1 MIEQATIDYMLNIL
15 KDRGLIEKG
24 YRENIK
30 FTDAGHTYTTKRSR
44 DSWCDIV
51 WSGDSL
57 WVPVSGG
64 RVKEDHKYCW
74 DFINY
79 NRLQDNQIKL
89 FMDYF
94 EIEPFESIIPI
105 DIEELC
111 L

>member
-1 MIEQATIDYMLNIL
+1 MIEQATIDYMLDTL
-15 KDRGLIEKG
+15 KGRGLITQG

-30 FTDAGHTYTTKRSR
+30 FTDEGHAYTSKRSR

-51 WSGDSL
+51 WSGNCL
-57 WVPVSGG
+57 WVPVSCAKV
-64 RVKEDHKYCW
+64 REDHKYCW

-79 NRLQDNQIKL
+79 SNLEEFQIKL

-94 EIEPFESIIPI
+94 EIEPESVIPI

>member
-1 MIEQATIDYMLNIL
+1 MIEQDTIDYMLNIL
-15 KDRGLIEKG
+15 KDRGLITNDFM
-24 YRENIK
+24 RNIK

-51 WSGDSL
+51 SYGNSL
-57 WVPVSGG
+57 WVPVSCKKV
-64 RVKEDHKYCW
+64 REDHKYSW
-74 DFINY
+74 DFIEY
-79 NRLQDNQIKL
+79 SKLKDVHIKL

-94 EIEPFESIIPI
+94 EIEPLENIIPI